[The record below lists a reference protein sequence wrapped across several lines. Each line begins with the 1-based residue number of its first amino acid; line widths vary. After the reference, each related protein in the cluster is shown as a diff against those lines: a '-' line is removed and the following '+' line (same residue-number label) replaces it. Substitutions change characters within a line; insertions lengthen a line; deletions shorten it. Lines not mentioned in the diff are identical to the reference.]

1 MDLRCF
7 RQNRLIYK
15 RLIISSHLIICIH
28 LYNRKNFLVTNINSA
43 LMGLGQAIGKIP
55 DPAYAALKNIGCPS
69 FIASLLCDIL
79 LRSEDVCFVEKG
91 L

>member
-1 MDLRCF
+1 
-7 RQNRLIYK
+7 
-15 RLIISSHLIICIH
+15 
-28 LYNRKNFLVTNINSA
+28 VTNINSA
-43 LMGLGQAIGKIP
+43 LMGLGKAIGKIT
-55 DPAYAALKNIGCPS
+55 DPAYAALTNIGCPS